1 MTYNKLS
8 KKNCLITGATGG
20 LGKEIVKNLIQK
32 NCNLFLTSTN
42 EKKLKTLKK
51 KLMENKENTSKI
63 FIYKSDLCKIDQIN
77 DLIKKIKENMKSI
90 DIIINCA
97 GKFSSKSINDLT
109 LEEFDNIINLNLK
122 APFLLTKNFIKEM
135 KKAKWG
141 RIVNIGSSS
150 SYTGYKNT
158 SAYCASKHG
167 ILGFSRAIQEEV
179 KEENVRVYTFSP
191 GSIKTKMGKKIKEQ
205 DYETFMEPKEIADFI
220 VYTISFDSQLTTPE
234 IRFMR
239 FNPK

>member
-1 MTYNKLS
+1 MMYDKLS

-20 LGKEIVKNLIQK
+20 LGREIAKNLIQK

-42 EKKLKTLKK
+42 EKKLKLLKK
-51 KLMENKENTSKI
+51 ELLGKKENNSKI
-63 FIYKSDLCKIDQIN
+63 FVCHSDLCKIDQIN
-77 DLIKKIKENMKSI
+77 NLIKKIKKNMNSI
-90 DIIINCA
+90 DILINCA

-109 LEEFDNIINLNLK
+109 LKEFENTININVR

-135 KKAKWG
+135 KKSKWG
-141 RIVNIGSSS
+141 RIVYIGSSS
-150 SYTGYKNT
+150 SYAGYKNT

-167 ILGFSRAIQEEV
+167 ILGFGRAIQEEV
-179 KEENVRVYTFSP
+179 KEKNVRVYTFSP

-205 DYETFMEPKEIADFI
+205 NYETFMEPNEIADFI
-220 VYTISFDSQLTTPE
+220 VYTISFDSQLSTPE
-234 IRFMR
+234 IQLMR

>member
-1 MTYNKLS
+1 MK
-8 KKNCLITGATGG
+8 
-20 LGKEIVKNLIQK
+20 
-32 NCNLFLTSTN
+32 
-42 EKKLKTLKK
+42 KKLKTLKK

>member
-1 MTYNKLS
+1 MKEDEWLEVIQTNL
-8 KKNCLITGATGG
+8 TGS
-20 LGKEIVKNLIQK
+20 
-32 NCNLFLTSTN
+32 FYTSQRAI
-42 EKKLKTLKK
+42 
-51 KLMENKENTSKI
+51 KLM
-63 FIYKSDLCKIDQIN
+63 
-77 DLIKKIKENMKSI
+77 MK
-90 DIIINCA
+90 N
-97 GKFSSKSINDLT
+97 
-109 LEEFDNIINLNLK
+109 
-122 APFLLTKNFIKEM
+122 
-135 KKAKWG
+135 KWG